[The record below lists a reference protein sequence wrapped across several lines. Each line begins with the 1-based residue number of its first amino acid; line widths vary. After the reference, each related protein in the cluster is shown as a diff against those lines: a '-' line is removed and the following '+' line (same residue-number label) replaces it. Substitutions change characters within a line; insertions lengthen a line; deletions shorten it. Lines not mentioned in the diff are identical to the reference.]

1 MQLMSDQLP
10 PPSGDP
16 KQADRYISQLI
27 NLINK
32 DQLTVS
38 HTDLAKFDP
47 TLLQDHYR
55 LELKDYE
62 VEVSHSK
69 QPDSGKDFYVIL
81 FNNLKYINEQYSEKV
96 ILAYMHLNEHQ
107 FKSFKSAVEEQT
119 ERKKKALEEKRLH
132 EAMSPIDQAL
142 KDLDGKKSSS
152 TIPLSA

>member
-1 MQLMSDQLP
+1 MSDQLP

-16 KQADRYISQLI
+16 EQADRYISQLI
-27 NLINK
+27 NLISK

-81 FNNLKYINEQYSEKV
+81 FNNLKYINEQHSEKV

-119 ERKKKALEEKRLH
+119 ERKKKALEEKRLN